1 MKDKKLSLIEKVL
14 NKFYPFIVGV
24 GNYIAD
30 DESWSDYLDIY
41 VSISKFKELY
51 PDLLYSIYFEEGN
64 ELQYFSEILGFGS
77 KEDQDEMD
85 YIDDKVQSIVRKVY
99 KSFDEPETYVTRHI
113 SFDKIILVP

>member
-24 GNYIAD
+24 GVGNHQMHGD
-30 DESWSDYLDIY
+30 WVFLDIY
-41 VSISKFKELY
+41 VSVSKFKELY
-51 PDLLYSIYFEEGN
+51 PDRIYSIYFEEGN
-64 ELQYFSEILGFGS
+64 ELQYFSDILGFGS

-99 KSFDEPETYVTRHI
+99 KSFDESKKRHI
-113 SFDKIILVP
+113 IFDKIILVP